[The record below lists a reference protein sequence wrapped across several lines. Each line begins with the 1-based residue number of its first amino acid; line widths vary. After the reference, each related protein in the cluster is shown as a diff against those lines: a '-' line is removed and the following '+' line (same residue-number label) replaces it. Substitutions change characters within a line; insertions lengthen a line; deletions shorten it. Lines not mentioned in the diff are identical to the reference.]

1 MAGSIADF
9 KASFRTDLARSNKF
23 DVYVPVPLGMIPFLG
38 TSRNLALRCENAQ
51 LPGRNIETT
60 PMRIYGVNELFPVS
74 TSYENITLT
83 FLVGDDMKEKI
94 FFDAWLNWIQP
105 TLSYDTKYKS
115 DYAVLLRVNQYDV
128 QNKLSLSIDMI
139 DAFPVAVNQLDL
151 DWSSDSIHKLAVT
164 FAYTSWRSND
174 LSSIAMEYL
183 ENKIGDLLTNSKLGN
198 DITNLLDTGSLD
210 VFPAN
215 NYAGEQIF
223 EGGGNQA
230 APG

>member
-23 DVYVPVPLGMIPFLG
+23 DVYIPIPLGMIPFLG

-51 LPGRNIETT
+51 LPGRNLETT
-60 PMRIYGVNELFPVS
+60 PMKIYGVNELFPVS

-115 DYAVLLRVNQYDV
+115 DYAVITRINQYDV
-128 QNKLSLSIDMI
+128 ENKISLSIDLM
-139 DAFPVAVNQLDL
+139 DAFPIAVNQLDL
-151 DWSSDSIHKLAVT
+151 DWSSDSIHKLSVT

-174 LSSIAMEYL
+174 LSSLAMEYL
-183 ENKIGDLLTNSKLGN
+183 ENTIGDLLTNSKLGN
-198 DITNLLDTGSLD
+198 DLTKVITSG
-210 VFPAN
+210 F
-215 NYAGEQIF
+215 
-223 EGGGNQA
+223 
-230 APG
+230 